1 MKPYATILLIALG
14 FVPALAQNRQ
24 DNQPTLSRRDN
35 ATGMPSFFSYN
46 SALLTAP
53 HTSVIPTEI
62 PTQFNECAIT
72 AEEQFHDK
80 EFTDITARI
89 AVIEESTNFARGAIW
104 AIGIVFFAIVGLL
117 GVFWKSIARVVVSE
131 AYPRILNH

>member
-1 MKPYATILLIALG
+1 
-14 FVPALAQNRQ
+14 
-24 DNQPTLSRRDN
+24 
-35 ATGMPSFFSYN
+35 
-46 SALLTAP
+46 
-53 HTSVIPTEI
+53 VIPTEI
-62 PTQFNECAIT
+62 PTQFNEGAIT

-80 EFTDITARI
+80 EITDITARI